1 MDGDSFTCQSPASLS
16 GQLVLEAELADCD
29 NTGGGDENTSPPPDS
44 STTTTTKTTTTPE
57 NSGDEDVVDNE
68 ESTEVNSALI
78 ISLSIVGAVV
88 LFTALSC
95 FVYYKGSKGLSVYI
109 MAVFKFIKV
118 IKVF

>member
-16 GQLVLEAELADCD
+16 GQLVLEAELAECD

-44 STTTTTKTTTTPE
+44 STTTTTKTTTTPD
-57 NSGDEDVVDNE
+57 NSSDEDVVE

-95 FVYYKGSKGLSVYI
+95 FVYYKGSKGSSVYI
-109 MAVFKFIKV
+109 MALLNSSK
-118 IKVF
+118 